1 MSKFRNG
8 EFYRVGRIVPPRIP
22 NILLIAVIE
31 IIALAYAA
39 SVLASAIGV
48 SNERIAEYH
57 YESPAKIIR
66 R

>member
-8 EFYRVGRIVPPRIP
+8 EFYRVGSIVPPRIP

-48 SNERIAEYH
+48 SNDRIAEYH

>member
-48 SNERIAEYH
+48 SNDRIAEYH

>member
-8 EFYRVGRIVPPRIP
+8 EFFRVGRLVPPRVP
-22 NILLIAVIE
+22 NIVLIAVIE

-39 SVLASAIGV
+39 TVLASAIGV
-48 SNERIAEYH
+48 SNDHIADYH
-57 YESPAKIIR
+57 YNSPAKIIR